1 MYCISSLC
9 PLEKNWCLLYLVSC
23 VLCVLLPGQK
33 RHLRERWL
41 CVIAIN
47 GVFSEPLSNLLG
59 VSKEFL
65 DLKSTQG
72 ITHQLDFIRIK
83 TFALKGCYE
92 EDGKKKKAIDKRK
105 YFQTTSDKELVS
117 QLNSLEN
124 NPLGQKIWIDIGL
137 KRMYRWQA
145 HEKTFCI
152 ISH

>member
-1 MYCISSLC
+1 M
-9 PLEKNWCLLYLVSC
+9 
-23 VLCVLLPGQK
+23 
-33 RHLRERWL
+33 

-124 NPLGQKIWIDIGL
+124 NPLGQKI
-137 KRMYRWQA
+137 
-145 HEKTFCI
+145 
-152 ISH
+152 

>member
-1 MYCISSLC
+1 MKVYKFCNCMIIIKSDLKNFIS
-9 PLEKNWCLLYLVSC
+9 V
-23 VLCVLLPGQK
+23 
-33 RHLRERWL
+33 HL
-41 CVIAIN
+41 
-47 GVFSEPLSNLLG
+47 FDTFY
-59 VSKEFL
+59 SKEFL

-124 NPLGQKIWIDIGL
+124 NPLGQKI
-137 KRMYRWQA
+137 
-145 HEKTFCI
+145 
-152 ISH
+152 